1 MDPALAL
8 ALMAATALLVL
19 IPGPNVALIV
29 ANTIAHGGR
38 AGARTVYG
46 TTVGVTLQL
55 AVVVLGLATI
65 LEVAAEAFLWLKWL
79 GVLYLM
85 WLGITALSRGTAGD
99 LKMAADV
106 QVPRKLMWQGLILA
120 MINPK
125 TLIFNAA
132 FLPQFI
138 PPDGGSGAL
147 VSAATLYLAVIFAGD
162 MLWVLTAHS
171 AQPYIARIGKLRH
184 KLSGLLFM
192 GAGVGLALARIER

>member
-8 ALMAATALLVL
+8 ALMAATTLLVL

-85 WLGITALSRGTAGD
+85 WLGITALGHGTADD
-99 LKMAADV
+99 LKMAAGA

-147 VSAATLYLAVIFAGD
+147 VDRKSV
-162 MLWVLTAHS
+162 V
-171 AQPYIARIGKLRH
+171 
-184 KLSGLLFM
+184 
-192 GAGVGLALARIER
+192 